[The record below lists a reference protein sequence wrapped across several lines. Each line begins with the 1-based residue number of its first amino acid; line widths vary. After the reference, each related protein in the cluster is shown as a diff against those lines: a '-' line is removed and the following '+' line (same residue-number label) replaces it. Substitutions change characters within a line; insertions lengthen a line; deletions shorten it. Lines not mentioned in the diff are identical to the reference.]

1 MSQLTLTVA
10 PAQHGRLQDIDDVQP
25 INDRDLT
32 CLAAVRDVLEEY
44 GMRERFGVA
53 LLHKHFDMAEDEI
66 LVEYTD
72 KEDRVLTIK
81 PVKKDEAGSVI
92 ETIWEMGDSNGNK
105 AILGCRQ
112 YCGKDIHGNHNSFHG
127 MT

>member
-10 PAQHGRLQDIDDVQP
+10 PAQHGRSIDIDDVQP
-25 INDRDLT
+25 LNDRDLT

-44 GMRERFGVA
+44 GLRERFGIA

-66 LVEYTD
+66 LVEYAC

-112 YCGKDIHGNHNSFHG
+112 YCGKDIHGNHTSFHG